1 MLGSI
6 KTPSNKSQLIKS
18 IQSLKNPQIEV
29 IEVFDR
35 SDKSKLTQ
43 QFDKMISKGNFTVI
57 FLKEQNL

>member
-6 KTPSNKSQLIKS
+6 NTPSNKSQLIKS

-57 FLKEQNL
+57 FLKE